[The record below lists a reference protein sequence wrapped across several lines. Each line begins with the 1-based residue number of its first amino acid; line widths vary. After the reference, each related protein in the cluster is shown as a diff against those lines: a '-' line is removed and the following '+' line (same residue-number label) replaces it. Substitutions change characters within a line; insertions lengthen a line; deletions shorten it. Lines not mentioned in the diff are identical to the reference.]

1 MGMEKRRDEVGGR
14 GRNGEG
20 AWREGMM
27 EEGGAPQTKIY
38 HDTTARQ
45 APSGGLGTKPKLVAF
60 WGEARRMTIL
70 LRSPAKLIR

>member
-1 MGMEKRRDEVGGR
+1 MKGLEE
-14 GRNGEG
+14 GEG
-20 AWREGMM
+20 EGKGQGKEGKGRV